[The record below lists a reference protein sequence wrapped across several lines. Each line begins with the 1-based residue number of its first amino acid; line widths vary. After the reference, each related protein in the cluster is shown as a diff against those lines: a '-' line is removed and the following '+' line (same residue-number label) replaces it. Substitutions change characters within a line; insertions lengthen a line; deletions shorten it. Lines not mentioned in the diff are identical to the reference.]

1 MAHAVPESA
10 HRQRTPKQDKGG
22 KSEKVQNHPTFC
34 AQRLELHPHC
44 IHMKRWTAR
53 TLRYI
58 LKFEKVKVARTTV
71 KEVVLFHSFC
81 GSKVGKG
88 FRQGGVYP
96 PVHSCRT
103 LARQYTPDQLTSR
116 GGDMGTATLQPP
128 PASSHSH
135 FSERFSKI

>member
-88 FRQGGVYP
+88 FRQGGVSP
-96 PVHSCRT
+96 PVPKIFLQNTGAPVH
-103 LARQYTPDQLTSR
+103 ARSANLPW
-116 GGDMGTATLQPP
+116 GGHGDCHVTAAACVFP
-128 PASSHSH
+128 
-135 FSERFSKI
+135 